1 MISLQF
7 SAFSIHCLTINYT
20 GARNF
25 CFILKLM
32 GEKGQNLLFEFLGVA
47 WLQAVTDD
55 AILVFLI
62 SQYSLVLG
70 VHFSQ

>member
-1 MISLQF
+1 
-7 SAFSIHCLTINYT
+7 
-20 GARNF
+20 
-25 CFILKLM
+25 M
-32 GEKGQNLLFEFLGVA
+32 GEKGQNLLFEFLGIA